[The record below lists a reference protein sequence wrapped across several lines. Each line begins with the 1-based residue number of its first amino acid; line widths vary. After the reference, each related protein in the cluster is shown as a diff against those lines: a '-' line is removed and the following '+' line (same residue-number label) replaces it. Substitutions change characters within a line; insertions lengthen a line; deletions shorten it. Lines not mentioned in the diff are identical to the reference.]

1 MEKAYVLLSVELGSG
16 REVLNALEEMPE
28 VKETHQLYGVY
39 DLIVQVEAETVQEI
53 KELIEKR
60 IRVIEKIRSAMPLI
74 CIKAGDVQV
83 GIGKRA

>member
-1 MEKAYVLLSVELGSG
+1 LEKAYVLLSVELGSG

-39 DLIVQVEAETVQEI
+39 DLIVQVEAETVQEL
-53 KELIEKR
+53 KELIEKK
-60 IRVIEKIRSAMPLI
+60 IRGVEKIRSAMPLI
-74 CIKAGDVQV
+74 FIKAGDFQV